1 MKKIFFYS
9 LAFGLMTLGLTS
21 CNDDED
27 QLTDTRVTHFA
38 ELELL
43 GDEWIELYVGQ
54 PFTDP
59 GYKATEGSEDIT
71 SRVVVTGSV
80 NTAVGAFYNL
90 DYSVA
95 NKDGFAVSASRT
107 VMVKDPNNFASAY
120 YGESQYGSRHYYDAP
135 ITIKSLGGNQYLID
149 DILGGFYAYG
159 RYPQYLGSLDF
170 LLEAAIQLNDDNT
183 ISLLQFGDWYWGTDV
198 PDLLDGS
205 YDPATGTIVLNMDFG
220 APFTVKLTK

>member
-9 LAFGLMTLGLTS
+9 LALGMMTLGLTS

-43 GDEWIELYVGQ
+43 GDTWIEMNVGDT
-54 PFTDP
+54 FKDP
-59 GYKATEGSEDIT
+59 GYKATEGTEDIT
-71 SRVVVTGSV
+71 SKVVVSGNV
-80 NTAVGAFYNL
+80 NTSVGAFYNL
-90 DYSVA
+90 NYSVA

-107 VMVKDPNNFASAY
+107 VMVKDLQKFASAY

-135 ITIKSLGGNQYLID
+135 ITISSLGGNAYLID
-149 DILGGFYAYG
+149 DLLGGFYAYG

-170 LLEAAIQLNDDNT
+170 LLEAAIQLNDDNS
-183 ISLLQFGDWYWGTDV
+183 IELLEYGDWYWGDDV
-198 PDLLDGS
+198 PTLVDGS
-205 YDPATGTIVLNMDFG
+205 YDPATGKIVLNMDFG
-220 APFTVKLTK
+220 APFIVTLTK

>member
-1 MKKIFFYS
+1 MSVF
-9 LAFGLMTLGLTS
+9 GLTS

-38 ELELL
+38 VLELL
-43 GDEWIELYVGQ
+43 GDEWIEMNVGDS
-54 PFTDP
+54 FTDP
-59 GYKATEGSEDIT
+59 GYKATEGTEDIT
-71 SRVVVTGSV
+71 SRVVVNGSV

-90 DYSVA
+90 NYSVA
-95 NKDGFAVSASRT
+95 NKDGFAVSATRT

-120 YGESQYGSRHYYDAP
+120 YGESQYGSRHYYNAP
-135 ITIKSLGGNQYLID
+135 ITIASKGGNRYLID

-170 LLEAAIQLNDDNT
+170 LLEALIQLNDDNS
-183 ISLLQFGDWYWGTDV
+183 IELLQFGDWYWGSDV

-205 YDPATGTIVLNMDFG
+205 YDPATGSIVLNMDFG

>member
-1 MKKIFFYS
+1 MSVF
-9 LAFGLMTLGLTS
+9 GLTS

-38 ELELL
+38 VLELL
-43 GDEWIELYVGQ
+43 GDEWMEMNVGDS
-54 PFTDP
+54 FTDP
-59 GYKATEGSEDIT
+59 GYKATEGTEDIT
-71 SRVVVTGSV
+71 SRVVVNGSV

-95 NKDGFAVSASRT
+95 NKDGFAVSATRT

-120 YGESQYGSRHYYDAP
+120 YGESQYGSRHYYNAP
-135 ITIKSLGGNQYLID
+135 ITIASKGGNRYLID

-170 LLEAAIQLNDDNT
+170 LLEALIQLNDDNS
-183 ISLLQFGDWYWGTDV
+183 IELLQFGDWYWGADV

-220 APFTVKLTK
+220 SPFTVILTK